1 MANGV
6 IVPSKIDTGWKVIN
20 ENLFYRRINSIV
32 YVSITGVATTSSWA
46 QVGTLPSDCLPS
58 KFMYQCVYASGANTA
73 NVFINSTG
81 QVQYLGYGGINAL
94 VSFPIG

>member
-1 MANGV
+1 MGNGV
-6 IVPSKIDTGWKVIN
+6 IVPSKIDTGWQVIN
-20 ENLFYRRINSIV
+20 ANLSYRRIDSIV
-32 YVSITGVATTSSWA
+32 YVSITGVATSSSWTL
-46 QVGTLPSDCLPS
+46 VGTLPSDCLPS
-58 KFMYQCVYASGANTA
+58 KFMYHCVYANGANTA